1 MKLKTYL
8 AQTGDATEGERAL
21 MRIAD
26 ALEAGK
32 MPDHADAEMLIDA
45 AALIGAMIRDKEPI
59 ENRREAL
66 TRKLKMTKPGHRPP
80 AAPLTAGE
88 VMAGEYGPRHRAKAF
103 WLARANG
110 AGYNEA
116 IRQAMEVMNC
126 CSRSSIQRAIKE
138 HPEARE
144 AVLMTYQ
151 EMADDHRAEHGEDH
165 AGLLAAID
173 ALGS

>member
-32 MPDHADAEMLIDA
+32 LPDHADAEMLIDA

-59 ENRREAL
+59 ESRREAL

-116 IRQAMEVMNC
+116 IRQAMEVMK
-126 CSRSSIQRAIKE
+126 CSRSSIQRAIDA

-144 AVLMTYQ
+144 AVLLTYQ
-151 EMADDHRAEHGEDH
+151 LAAAEHRAEHGEEH
-165 AGLLAAID
+165 AGIMEVIRR
-173 ALGS
+173 LGS